1 MYNRLGKDKIHM
13 KKAANIEEMLG
24 VFEPVPLVEEEAFEE
39 FYVSTYDA
47 RGNNAV
53 KRMQFALK
61 HSMNKFMKILF
72 MGHRGSGKSTEL
84 SLLKKEISE
93 QYEVVDYSIYEETD
107 IENMTYIDLIFSV
120 MSRLVKYV
128 ESHKSLKLK
137 EKDIQ
142 ALYDYWYQERVIETI
157 DYDKAE
163 MYAGY
168 DAKLS
173 FLRKI
178 AIAGGGILKTGAESK
193 TVIRQNMEPKIGYLI
208 QLLDEIINKVNQ
220 QLQGKE
226 LLFIIGD
233 LDKVNEKVAEDLF
246 ISHYQVLLSIKTKI
260 IYTFPVYMAY
270 NVKFNQIKESADVC
284 QMLSI
289 IKVRDRD
296 KREYNT
302 GINTLK
308 EIVYRRA
315 DEKLIAEDALRYMIL
330 KSGGAIRDLFQMI
343 RDAAFEALVMDRDK
357 ICMKDA
363 QRAYTILKSEYE
375 RLIRREE
382 DVQKLKEI
390 YNDSKLLTTDDTMMS
405 LLSRGLVLEYNGE
418 RWCGIHPAIED
429 FLIEKGELSVG

>member
-1 MYNRLGKDKIHM
+1 MYNRQGKDKIHM
-13 KKAANIEEMLG
+13 KKATNIEEMLG
-24 VFEPVPLVEEEAFEE
+24 VFEPAPLVGEEEFEA
-39 FYVSTYDA
+39 FYVPTYDA

-61 HSMNKFMKILF
+61 HSINKYMKILF

-107 IENMTYIDLIFSV
+107 IENMTYIDLIFSI

-128 ESHKSLKLK
+128 ESHRELELK
-137 EKDIQ
+137 ERDIQ
-142 ALYDYWYQERVIETI
+142 ALYDYWYREKVIETI
-157 DYDKAE
+157 VYDNAE
-163 MYAGY
+163 MYAGF

-173 FLRKI
+173 FLKKI
-178 AIAGGGILKTGAESK
+178 VIAGGGILKTGAESK
-193 TVIRQNMEPKIGYLI
+193 TVVRQNMEPKIGYLI

-220 QLQGKE
+220 QLHGKE

-233 LDKVNEKVAEDLF
+233 LDKVNERVAEDLF

-270 NVKFNQIKESADVC
+270 NVKFNQIKEASDVC

-296 KREYNT
+296 KREYQT

-308 EIVYRRA
+308 EIVYKRA

-343 RDAAFEALVMDRDK
+343 RDAAFEALMMEHDK
-357 ICMKDA
+357 IYIEDA
-363 QRAYTILKSEYE
+363 KRAYIILKSEYE

-382 DVQKLKEI
+382 DAQKLKEI

>member
-1 MYNRLGKDKIHM
+1 M